1 MWFKYTFPTD
11 KGGTRKYPNL
21 AYAYARQPFSNT
33 PLSRPEIIL
42 AAALESG
49 FADGRATHITMQRGG
64 MAQHKPKTGTIVIAI
79 ILAAVFGLSF
89 GIGSRIA
96 YPPVRQTAVR
106 YMLSHHT
113 SNTNKQPVKST
124 DSIDLFIGDSTAQGA
139 TVDASKRWTKLFSDN
154 DHAVERNYAI
164 RGTGYVTGDQKQISF
179 PYQYKKAVE
188 ELGNARKQV
197 KRFFV
202 VGFVNDT
209 PSNPGVEEVAG
220 RETEILKA
228 TAKDFPNAQI
238 IVIPEIVAPSSLN
251 AMRAKNADR
260 VKYGEEVIAAAHKVD
275 GTIVADS
282 CFNWLKDQEGTV
294 ASYNT
299 HPNEKGH
306 AIVAQKVEQLLN
318 ATNKPVGQQ

>member
-1 MWFKYTFPTD
+1 
-11 KGGTRKYPNL
+11 
-21 AYAYARQPFSNT
+21 
-33 PLSRPEIIL
+33 
-42 AAALESG
+42 
-49 FADGRATHITMQRGG
+49 

-96 YPPVRQTAVR
+96 YPPVRQAAVR

-209 PSNPGVEEVAG
+209 PLQSGSRGGGRPGDGNPESHSKG
-220 RETEILKA
+220 
-228 TAKDFPNAQI
+228 FPQCPDNRHSGNRSPI
-238 IVIPEIVAPSSLN
+238 FPERDA
-251 AMRAKNADR
+251 R
-260 VKYGEEVIAAAHKVD
+260 
-275 GTIVADS
+275 
-282 CFNWLKDQEGTV
+282 QECG
-294 ASYNT
+294 
-299 HPNEKGH
+299 
-306 AIVAQKVEQLLN
+306 
-318 ATNKPVGQQ
+318 